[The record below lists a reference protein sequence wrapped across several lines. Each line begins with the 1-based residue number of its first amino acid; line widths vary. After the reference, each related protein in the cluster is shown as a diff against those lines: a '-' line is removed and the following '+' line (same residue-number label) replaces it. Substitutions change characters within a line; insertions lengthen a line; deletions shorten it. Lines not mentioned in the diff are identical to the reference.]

1 MSKLLKYPKN
11 NRWYPVDITKKNTV
25 TTIPPTN
32 VKWDKVFNEGIKI
45 SKAKGYE
52 LLKTGDVWDKLYY
65 LEKGEVKLNLIL
77 ADGRERLL
85 WKAKAPNII
94 GEGLFFDGA
103 PSNASIILTKD
114 STFYMFTRNWVYNTL
129 LTKHHDLTLSII
141 KSLSTKTMLFAQQSI
156 FFPSQNILYLIC
168 KVLDQ
173 HLIRKNELLYAQ
185 TDLNQ
190 QDFANVLGVHRVT
203 LNKNLRKLEKLGI
216 IGPYS
221 KNETFILDEEAF
233 QSILVE

>member
-1 MSKLLKYPKN
+1 MEISVKSS
-11 NRWYPVDITKKNTV
+11 VITV
-25 TTIPPTN
+25 PPLEL
-32 VKWDKVFNEGIKI
+32 KWDKVFNEGIKV
-45 SKAKGYE
+45 SKTKGHE
-52 LLKTGDVWDKLYY
+52 LLKAGEIWNQLYY

-77 ADGRERLL
+77 PDGRERLL

-94 GEGLFFDGA
+94 GEGAFFDGQ
-103 PSNASIILTKD
+103 PSNSSIILTQD
-114 STFYMFTRNWVYNTL
+114 STFYMFTREWVYNTL
-129 LTKHHDLTLSII
+129 LTKHQDLTLGII
-141 KSLSTKTMLFAQQSI
+141 QSLSTKTMLFAHQSI
-156 FFPSQNILYLIC
+156 FFPSQSMFYLIC
-168 KVLDQ
+168 TILEQ
-173 HLIRKNELLYAQ
+173 HLIRKGEILYAK

-233 QSILVE
+233 KNILAE